1 VPAARTAVTTTMAAF
16 TPRSSAGRWC
26 LFLFLC
32 HTFHP
37 FTHRPGLAEV
47 NLLVIPVEPESPF
60 LDSKNSFGSQT

>member
-1 VPAARTAVTTTMAAF
+1 MTTRAAF

-37 FTHRPGLAEV
+37 FTHRSGLAGD
-47 NLLVIPVEPESPF
+47 NLLVSPVEPVSPF
-60 LDSKNSFGSQT
+60 LDSKNSFGAKT

>member
-1 VPAARTAVTTTMAAF
+1 MTTGAAF

-37 FTHRPGLAEV
+37 FTHRSGLAGD
-47 NLLVIPVEPESPF
+47 NLLVSPVEPEPPF
-60 LDSKNSFGSQT
+60 LDSENSFGAKT